1 MRKSFIVKIIVY
13 VIILGLISSASA
25 FATYTYMANNILY
38 RKLDGSQI
46 SVENALNELY
56 KKNNNNG
63 IMSFINSNT
72 NNFISTEG
80 LATFQKYGLEP
91 TTFSDNNV
99 IKYEKNENKILD
111 NKFEISFNIMMD
123 NSEAKYMGYVY
134 LRLYKENSEIVLIH
148 IGDAW
153 VDTATS
159 QIDASINGN
168 MYAYQRASYN
178 NLSGRYSIVGDG
190 EKVYFYMGNILI
202 NSMNFNENI
211 SYDKIEITYESYK
224 GYTVMPMYVEDIYI
238 GKPLFHAK

>member
-1 MRKSFIVKIIVY
+1 M
-13 VIILGLISSASA
+13 LI
-25 FATYTYMANNILY
+25 Y
-38 RKLDGSQI
+38 
-46 SVENALNELY
+46 
-56 KKNNNNG
+56 
-63 IMSFINSNT
+63 
-72 NNFISTEG
+72 
-80 LATFQKYGLEP
+80 
-91 TTFSDNNV
+91 
-99 IKYEKNENKILD
+99 
-111 NKFEISFNIMMD
+111 
-123 NSEAKYMGYVY
+123 
-134 LRLYKENSEIVLIH
+134 

-159 QIDASINGN
+159 EIGASINGN

>member
-123 NSEAKYMGYVY
+123 NSEA
-134 LRLYKENSEIVLIH
+134 
-148 IGDAW
+148 
-153 VDTATS
+153 
-159 QIDASINGN
+159 
-168 MYAYQRASYN
+168 
-178 NLSGRYSIVGDG
+178 
-190 EKVYFYMGNILI
+190 
-202 NSMNFNENI
+202 
-211 SYDKIEITYESYK
+211 
-224 GYTVMPMYVEDIYI
+224 
-238 GKPLFHAK
+238 